1 MADAVVARPAGLVLR
16 VRNYVIDSM
25 AELKRV
31 TWPDRPQV
39 RSLSI
44 GVVILA
50 LAIGGLIAILDLI
63 LQAVLVRGIPSLFGA

>member
-1 MADAVVARPAGLVLR
+1 VADALVQQHNIVTR
-16 VRNYVIDSM
+16 TRNYVVDSM

-31 TWPDRPQV
+31 TWPDQAQV
-39 RSLSI
+39 RSLSV
-44 GVVILA
+44 GVVVLA

>member
-1 MADAVVARPAGLVLR
+1 VADALVQQPNLVTR
-16 VRNYVIDSM
+16 MRNYVVDSM

-31 TWPDRPQV
+31 TWPDQPQV
-39 RSLSI
+39 RSLSV
-44 GVVILA
+44 GVVVLA

>member
-1 MADAVVARPAGLVLR
+1 MADALVQQHNIVTR
-16 VRNYVIDSM
+16 TRNYVVDSM

-31 TWPDRPQV
+31 TWPDQAQV
-39 RSLSI
+39 RSLSV
-44 GVVILA
+44 GVVVLA

>member
-1 MADAVVARPAGLVLR
+1 MADALVQQPNLVARM
-16 VRNYVIDSM
+16 RNYVVDSM

-31 TWPDRPQV
+31 TWPDQPQV
-39 RSLSI
+39 RSLSV
-44 GVVILA
+44 GVVVLA

>member
-1 MADAVVARPAGLVLR
+1 VADALVQQAGIVTR
-16 VRNYVIDSM
+16 VRNYVVDSM

-31 TWPDRPQV
+31 TWPDQPQV
-39 RSLSI
+39 RSLSV
-44 GVVILA
+44 GVVVLA

>member
-1 MADAVVARPAGLVLR
+1 MADALVQQPNLVTR
-16 VRNYVIDSM
+16 MRNYVVDSM

-31 TWPDRPQV
+31 TWPDQPQV
-39 RSLSI
+39 RSLSV
-44 GVVILA
+44 GVVVLA